1 VLIFRKEY
9 LPLIRLGVK
18 TQTRRLRRP
27 LVKPGRA
34 YRLRVNYSSALRER
48 ILVERVFPQR
58 LSEVTLEDAVKEGFT
73 SVEEFASAIKSLYAG
88 LGLDPELW
96 VVEFRYLG
104 DRNV

>member
-48 ILVERVFPQR
+48 ILVERVFPHM
-58 LSEVTLEDAVKEGFT
+58 
-73 SVEEFASAIKSLYAG
+73 KSLYAG